1 MVSSSTSRY
10 STIRLLCIN
19 TILTNLPFGSF
30 TADASFAFA
39 AARSSSV
46 RTFSLCPASST
57 TIATTATTTTALDMV
72 TQENSRGGGFR
83 TEENDTTY
91 HDQKESLTASEKYIQ
106 EALAM
111 AHKFGFTDFEAWLT
125 TGGDD
130 RSLILP
136 DTGANKYHIQ
146 PRPIL
151 PSQIFR
157 GSCTGNPPT
166 RTGYDAA
173 KKLFDEKICPHLLNN
188 HVGDD
193 DDDLESILRDIF
205 QDQSKR
211 LAKYLDLPPGSEIIL
226 CPSGSDAEYIPI
238 AIAKSLTRTKA
249 IVNGVTQL
257 NEIGAGTAPASTG
270 KYFSKYAPFL
280 GDHGLEYLA
289 GYEGIKGVIVD
300 AREKDGTVVDASKIM
315 ADFVHEQMANENYP
329 IVHGVFGGKTGV
341 RDTIMPE
348 SLGQGNDSLGIVD
361 ACQGRFT
368 QQELKEWLQQ
378 DSLVLFTTSKF
389 YQAPPFCG
397 AVILPP
403 SIATKLSNASCPPP
417 KEMLVDKGLLAFITD
432 KELPPCMESWKTF
445 MNVKGRN
452 NVGLALRWEAGLAS
466 MEKIASISD
475 DDRTAMTIEWATSV
489 KTMVDTNPFLDTFCV
504 ERSII
509 SIRLAAGENQW
520 LGMKE
525 ARDVFRWMSLDVSS
539 TVPDASPEER
549 EALASS
555 AFIGQPVSVSED
567 FAIVRIAL
575 GVDSLLEYSKDKA
588 STLKEDQMVVNKLG
602 AIAKYYDLLVK
613 SGV

>member
-1 MVSSSTSRY
+1 MKNHKLLTTDTDATLNFSSMASLTWY
-10 STIRLLCIN
+10 TTIRWFCVN
-19 TILTNLPFGSF
+19 TIVTNLLS
-30 TADASFAFA
+30 ADASFAFA
-39 AARSSSV
+39 AGRSSTVKAS
-46 RTFSLCPASST
+46 FSSST
-57 TIATTATTTTALDMV
+57 KTKMV
-72 TQENSRGGGFR
+72 TQQSRGGGV
-83 TEENDTTY
+83 EEGFFQHLDTQT
-91 HDQKESLTASEKYIQ
+91 DKYTQ
-106 EALAM
+106 EALEM
-111 AHKFGFTDFEAWLT
+111 AKKHGFTEFEAWLT

-136 DTGANKYHIQ
+136 DTGANKYHIK

-173 KKLFDEKICPHLLNN
+173 KTLYEEKILPYLQDND
-188 HVGDD
+188 G
-193 DDDLESILRDIF
+193 DLENILRDIF
-205 QDQSKR
+205 QDQTNR
-211 LAKYLDLPPGSEIIL
+211 LAKYLDLPAGSEIIL

-238 AIAKSLTRTKA
+238 AIAKCLTTKP

-280 GDHGLEYLA
+280 GDHGLDYLT
-289 GYEGIKGVIVD
+289 GYEGIEGVTVD
-300 AREKDGTVVDASKIM
+300 AREKDGSVIDAAKVM
-315 ADFVHEQMANENYP
+315 TDFVHEQMEQGKYP

-341 RDTIMPE
+341 RDTVMPA
-348 SLGQGNDSLGIVD
+348 SLAQGDDSLGIVD

-368 QQELKEWLQQ
+368 QQELKDWLAQ

-403 SIATKLSNASCPPP
+403 SIVNKLSRASSPPP

-432 KELPPCMESWKTF
+432 KELPPCMESWKPY

-466 MEKIASISD
+466 MERIVSISD
-475 DDRTAMTIEWATSV
+475 DDRTSMVNEWATSV
-489 KTMVDTNPFLDTFCV
+489 KTMVDSNPFLDTFCV

-509 SIRLAAGENQW
+509 SIRLAMIQNHGGDAKHNSSKW
-520 LGMKE
+520 LGME
-525 ARDVFRWMSLDVSS
+525 DARHVFRWMSLDVSS
-539 TVPDASPEER
+539 AVPDASPEEQ

-555 AFIGQPVSVSED
+555 AFIGQPVSVSQD

-575 GVDSLLEYSKDKA
+575 GVDSLLEYSKDRA
-588 STLKEDQMVVNKLG
+588 NTLKEDQVVVNKLG
-602 AIAKYYDLLVK
+602 AIAKYFDSLVK
-613 SGV
+613 SGL

>member
-1 MVSSSTSRY
+1 MATREQQQSR
-10 STIRLLCIN
+10 
-19 TILTNLPFGSF
+19 
-30 TADASFAFA
+30 ADGPEF
-39 AARSSSV
+39 REEEK
-46 RTFSLCPASST
+46 
-57 TIATTATTTTALDMV
+57 DMI
-72 TQENSRGGGFR
+72 TDQGESC
-83 TEENDTTY
+83 TE
-91 HDQKESLTASEKYIQ
+91 SEQYAQ
-106 EALAM
+106 EAIEM
-111 AHKFGFTDFEAWLT
+111 AKKFDFTDFEAWLT

-136 DTGANKYHIQ
+136 DTGANKYHIK
-146 PRPIL
+146 PTPIL

-173 KKLFDEKICPHLLNN
+173 KKLYEEKLFPSLQRSR
-188 HVGDD
+188 
-193 DDDLESILRDIF
+193 DDLEHTLRDIF
-205 QDQSKR
+205 QDQTNR

-238 AIAKSLTRTKA
+238 AIAKSLTTKP

-280 GDHGLEYLA
+280 GDHGLEYLT
-289 GYEGIKGVIVD
+289 GYEGIEGVTVD
-300 AREKDGTVVDASKIM
+300 AREKDGSVVDASKVM
-315 ADFVHEQMANENYP
+315 TDFVHQQMAQGKYP

-341 RDTIMPE
+341 RDTTMPA

-368 QQELKEWLQQ
+368 KQELKDWLQQ

-403 SIATKLSNASCPPP
+403 SIADKLSKASSSPP

-432 KELPPCMESWKTF
+432 KELPPCMESWKTN

-466 MEKIASISD
+466 MERIASISD
-475 DDRTAMTIEWATSV
+475 DDRNAMTDEWATSV
-489 KTMVDTNPFLDTFCV
+489 KSMVDSNPYLETFCV

-509 SIRLAAGENQW
+509 SIRLAKVENDGRKTINSSPGW

-539 TVPDASPEER
+539 VVPDASAEER

-555 AFIGQPVSVSED
+555 AFIGQPVSVSHD

-588 STLKEDQMVVNKLG
+588 KTLREDQMVVNKLG
-602 AIAKYYDLLVK
+602 AIAKYFDLLVT
-613 SGV
+613 SDV